1 VAPEHR
7 ERGLD
12 PLAQTLRRHDRDR
25 YLTTLFAPAD
35 RRRALLALYAF
46 NFEVAKIREITH
58 EPLLGQMR
66 LQWWREEIDGIY
78 AGTVRRHEVA
88 VPLAEAIRGF
98 ALTRGHFERILE
110 ARGADMEDAP
120 PESIAALEA
129 YAEDTSG
136 RLAQLALEILGS
148 REAGAQEAARHVGVA
163 WALVGTLRALPI
175 QARMHRSLLPRDL
188 TQESGLKERELWELR
203 STPALERVVRRVG
216 DIARDRLAAARRL
229 RAAVPRGAIP
239 ALLVAPLADLHLR
252 RLAQAGYN
260 PFDPLLVRPD
270 ALAGW
275 RLAFAALRSRF

>member
-1 VAPEHR
+1 MAPEHR